1 MPIRRTPFQVRKAIG
16 VNKEMSLCAC
26 LGWPRGACD
35 EWIWGHCSCADLTF
49 LLHPPRLRT
58 PVRSVSASRRDG
70 GHRWPCGRFPG
81 GKRLFPEQS
90 WQVTLMLVTLGG
102 YKRVLTGIDAD
113 CGLGFAYWVVDANAQ
128 SAAEEPAQKV
138 IVPVRMAGRHSCR
151 PRNTFIAHNAQ
162 QWAERSSSEYMQ

>member
-16 VNKEMSLCAC
+16 VNKQMSLCAC
-26 LGWPRGACD
+26 LRWPRGACD
-35 EWIWGHCSCADLTF
+35 EWIWGRCSCADLTF

-58 PVRSVSASRRDG
+58 PVRSAVSASRRDG

-102 YKRVLTGIDAD
+102 YKRVLIGIDAD
-113 CGLGFAYWVVDANAQ
+113 CGLGFAYRMVDANAQ

-138 IVPVRMAGRHSCR
+138 IVPVRWLAIIPADQGIHL
-151 PRNTFIAHNAQ
+151 
-162 QWAERSSSEYMQ
+162 